1 MPRWS
6 ELPDKPRRC
15 VQRHVRRPIRRW
27 GVRPKAPNRPGGTT
41 VALVV
46 LGRKDLPSGM
56 VEVTLSDGYVRA
68 TITVTPET
76 ERSPE
81 ASALYEVMFN
91 KEQERLSTARRVSQ
105 PGGPY

>member
-1 MPRWS
+1 
-6 ELPDKPRRC
+6 
-15 VQRHVRRPIRRW
+15 
-27 GVRPKAPNRPGGTT
+27 
-41 VALVV
+41 
-46 LGRKDLPSGM
+46 M

-76 ERSPE
+76 VRSPE

-91 KEQERLSTARRVSQ
+91 KEQDRLSTARRVSQ